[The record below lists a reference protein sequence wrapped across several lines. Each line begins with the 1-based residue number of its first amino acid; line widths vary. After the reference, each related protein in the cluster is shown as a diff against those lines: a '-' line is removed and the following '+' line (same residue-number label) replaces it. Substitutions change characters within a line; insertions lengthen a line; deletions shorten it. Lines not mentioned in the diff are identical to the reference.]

1 LTLRTG
7 TKKSRDSEGVYRR
20 VRFGYTLP
28 KEKMMAM
35 TPERR
40 VKAKV
45 RKVLDALGAY
55 YVMPVTG
62 GYGNS
67 GAPDFLVCLRGRFV
81 GIECKAGKNTTTPLQ
96 EKNLRQIE
104 KSGGVSLV
112 VNDENVGVFETELS
126 SVITKSGEMK
136 W

>member
-1 LTLRTG
+1 
-7 TKKSRDSEGVYRR
+7 
-20 VRFGYTLP
+20 
-28 KEKMMAM
+28 MAM

-40 VKAKV
+40 VKTQV
-45 RKVLDALGAY
+45 RKVLDKLGAY

-67 GAPDFLVCLRGRFV
+67 GSPVFLVCLHGRFI

-104 KSGGVSLV
+104 RSGGIALV
-112 VNDENVGVFETELS
+112 VNDENVGVFEETLGR
-126 SVITKSGEMK
+126 VLGT
-136 W
+136 

>member
-1 LTLRTG
+1 
-7 TKKSRDSEGVYRR
+7 
-20 VRFGYTLP
+20 
-28 KEKMMAM
+28 MAM

-40 VKAKV
+40 VKTKV
-45 RKVLDALGAY
+45 RKVLDTLGAY

-67 GAPDFLVCLRGRFV
+67 GAPDFLVCLHGRFV

-104 KSGGVSLV
+104 KSGGVALV
-112 VNDENVGVFETELS
+112 VNDENVDVFATELS
-126 SVITKSGEMK
+126 RLITQTGEMK
-136 W
+136 

>member
-1 LTLRTG
+1 
-7 TKKSRDSEGVYRR
+7 
-20 VRFGYTLP
+20 
-28 KEKMMAM
+28 MAM

-40 VKAKV
+40 VKNQV
-45 RKVLDALGAY
+45 RKVLDKLGAY

-67 GAPDFLVCLRGRFV
+67 GAPDFLVCLHGRFV

-104 KSGGVSLV
+104 KSGGVALV
-112 VNDENVGVFETELS
+112 FNDENVDVCETELS
-126 SVITKSGEMK
+126 RLITQTGE
-136 W
+136 

>member
-1 LTLRTG
+1 M
-7 TKKSRDSEGVYRR
+7 
-20 VRFGYTLP
+20 

-40 VKAKV
+40 VKTKV
-45 RKVLDALGAY
+45 RKVLDKLGAY

-67 GAPDFLVCLRGRFV
+67 GAPDFLVCLHGRFI

-96 EKNLRQIE
+96 EKNLRQLSE
-104 KSGGVSLV
+104 AGGIALV
-112 VNDENVGVFETELS
+112 VNDENVDVFETELS
-126 SVITKSGEMK
+126 RMITSTGE
-136 W
+136 

>member
-1 LTLRTG
+1 M
-7 TKKSRDSEGVYRR
+7 
-20 VRFGYTLP
+20 

-40 VKAKV
+40 VKAQV
-45 RKVLDALGAY
+45 RKVLDKLGAY

-67 GAPDFLVCLRGRFV
+67 GAPDFLVCLHGRYV

-96 EKNLRQIE
+96 EKNLRLIE
-104 KSGGVSLV
+104 RSGGIAFV
-112 VNDENVGVFETELS
+112 VNDDNVGVFEETLGQ
-126 SVITKSGEMK
+126 VPAI
-136 W
+136 

>member
-1 LTLRTG
+1 
-7 TKKSRDSEGVYRR
+7 
-20 VRFGYTLP
+20 
-28 KEKMMAM
+28 MAM

-40 VKAKV
+40 VKAQV
-45 RKVLDALGAY
+45 RKVLDKLGAY

-67 GAPDFLVCLRGRFV
+67 GAPDFLVCVQGRYI

-104 KSGGVSLV
+104 RSGGIALV
-112 VNDENVGVFETELS
+112 VNDENVGVFEETLGH
-126 SVITKSGEMK
+126 VLGT
-136 W
+136 

>member
-1 LTLRTG
+1 M
-7 TKKSRDSEGVYRR
+7 
-20 VRFGYTLP
+20 

-40 VKAKV
+40 VKAQV
-45 RKVLDALGAY
+45 RKVLDKLGAY

-67 GAPDFLVCLRGRFV
+67 GAPDFLVCLHGRYV

-96 EKNLRQIE
+96 EKNLRLIE
-104 KSGGVSLV
+104 RSGGIALI
-112 VNDENVGVFETELS
+112 VNDDNVGVFEETLGQ
-126 SVITKSGEMK
+126 VPAI
-136 W
+136 

>member
-1 LTLRTG
+1 
-7 TKKSRDSEGVYRR
+7 
-20 VRFGYTLP
+20 
-28 KEKMMAM
+28 MAM

-45 RKVLDALGAY
+45 RKVLDKLGAY

-67 GAPDFLVCLRGRFV
+67 GAPDFLVCLHGRFL

-96 EKNLRQIE
+96 EKNLRQL
-104 KSGGVSLV
+104 SQAGGIALV
-112 VNDENVGVFETELS
+112 VNDENVDVFETELS
-126 SVITKSGEMK
+126 RLITLTGE
-136 W
+136 